1 MNEIQTRKS
10 PVREMLGCALPI
22 FWAGVICFS
31 YPGIMT
37 TYWQQRFNVG
47 PTETGMVLSFM
58 LVALAV
64 SMFFSGKIHLRFGMQ
79 KCLFIGGALYVL
91 SFLILMMAKS
101 IFLVYVWAFIANLGC
116 SFTYGPGMATG
127 QQAMPNRRGLASGI
141 LNLVFGLSAAFMS
154 PVLEWMLGNLG
165 YERTNLIITV
175 CIGTFY
181 LAGALCMGREGGRM
195 KGGGRNVVPAAG
207 DFTVKQA
214 LKTGDF
220 WIIWTM
226 WAFAGAAGISMVSL
240 AKDYSLAIGI
250 AGVSILAGYNLANGV
265 GRIIMGIL
273 TDKIGGEVTLVGAFS
288 IMAAGYLLLPHVGS
302 ALPVTICASCAG
314 IGLGGLFTVSSPLV
328 SKRFGL
334 TYFGMIFGI
343 VYTAYGLVGGIVGP
357 AGAGWVLE
365 KTGGS
370 FLVVFTYLGIYSAI
384 GAALMVV
391 LKKRNKENVK

>member
-1 MNEIQTRKS
+1 METTEIRKS

-22 FWAGVICFS
+22 FWAGIICFS

-37 TYWQQRFNVG
+37 TYWQERYHVG
-47 PTETGMVLSFM
+47 STETGLVLTFM

-79 KCLFIGGALYVL
+79 KCILIGGALYVL
-91 SFLILMMAKS
+91 SFLVLMGAGS
-101 IFLVYVWAFIANLGC
+101 IYMVYLWAFLANLGC
-116 SFTYGPGMATG
+116 SFIYGPGMATG
-127 QQAMPNRRGLASGI
+127 QQAMPEKRGLASGI

-154 PVLEWMLGNLG
+154 PVLEWMLNNVG
-165 YERTNLIITV
+165 YEKTNLMLTV
-175 CIGTFY
+175 CIAVFY
-181 LAGALCMGREGGRM
+181 LLGMLCMGRDGGKM
-195 KGGGRNVVPAAG
+195 KGGGKNVVPAEG
-207 DFTVKQA
+207 DYTVKQA

-240 AKDYSLAIGI
+240 AKEYSLAVGI
-250 AGVSILAGYNLANGV
+250 AGVSILAGYNIANGV
-265 GRIIMGIL
+265 GRIFMGIL

-302 ALPVTICASCAG
+302 ALLITLCASCAG

-343 VYTAYGLVGGIVGP
+343 VYTAYGLVGGVVGP
-357 AGAGWVLE
+357 AGAGFVLE
-365 KTGGS
+365 QTGGD
-370 FLVVFTYLGIYSAI
+370 FLLVFTYLGIFAAI
-384 GAALMVV
+384 GAALMLW
-391 LKKRNKENVK
+391 LKKRRDKRES